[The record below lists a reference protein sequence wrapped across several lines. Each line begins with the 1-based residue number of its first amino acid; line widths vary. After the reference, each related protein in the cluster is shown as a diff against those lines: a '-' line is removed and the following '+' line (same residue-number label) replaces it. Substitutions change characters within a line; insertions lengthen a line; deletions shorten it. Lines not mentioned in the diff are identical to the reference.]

1 MSEQSR
7 RDDGDPALYPLR
19 FRPALKDYIWGG
31 RNLERR
37 LGRPLPPG
45 RVAESWEIA
54 AHEDGASVVLNGRYA
69 GLPLAAVHEALGLAL
84 IGRRNAWAQE
94 RGKFPLLVKLLDA
107 ADRLSVQV
115 HPDDAYALTHEG
127 NELGKTEM
135 WVALHAE
142 PDAAII
148 LGVRAGATPARFR
161 AAIGAG
167 TLEALL
173 HVLPLRTGDH
183 VCVPAGSVH
192 AILGGLLIAEIQQNS
207 NTTYR
212 VYDWNRTQDG
222 RPRALHV
229 DKALDV
235 IDFGQVEPALC
246 PPELVEDTGAVRRW
260 RLCRNRY
267 FTTERV
273 ELAPG
278 ASFDGRCDGESLE
291 IWGVINGAAEV
302 GGGDAGVRLEAV
314 QFVLLPAALGAFTVT
329 APAGAVCLRT
339 YVEEWDAD
347 DALPFTPDVV

>member
-1 MSEQSR
+1 M
-7 RDDGDPALYPLR
+7 
-19 FRPALKDYIWGG
+19 
-31 RNLERR
+31 
-37 LGRPLPPG
+37 
-45 RVAESWEIA
+45 
-54 AHEDGASVVLNGRYA
+54 
-69 GLPLAAVHEALGLAL
+69 
-84 IGRRNAWAQE
+84 
-94 RGKFPLLVKLLDA
+94 
-107 ADRLSVQV
+107 QV
-115 HPDDAYALTHEG
+115 HPDDAYALGHEG

-148 LGVRAGATPARFR
+148 LGVRAGATPEGFR
-161 AAIGAG
+161 AAIAEG
-167 TLEALL
+167 TLEKLL

-183 VCVPAGSVH
+183 VCVPSGSVH

-235 IDFGQVEPALC
+235 IDFDQVEPTLC
-246 PPELVEDTGAVRRW
+246 PAELVADTGAVRRW

-278 ASFDGRCDGESLE
+278 ASLDGRCNGESLE
-291 IWGVINGAAEV
+291 IWGVISGAAEV
-302 GGGDAGVRLEAV
+302 SGGAASVDLAAV
-314 QFVLLPAALGAFTVT
+314 QFALLPAALGAFTVA

-339 YVEEWDAD
+339 YVEEWNAD
-347 DALPFTPDVV
+347 YADLS